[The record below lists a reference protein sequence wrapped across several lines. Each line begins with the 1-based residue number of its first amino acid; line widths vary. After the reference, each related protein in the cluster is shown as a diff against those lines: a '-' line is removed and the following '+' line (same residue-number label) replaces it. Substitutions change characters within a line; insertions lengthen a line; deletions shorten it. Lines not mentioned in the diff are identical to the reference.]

1 MQRPLHRPSRQW
13 QVPIHRASS
22 RRLTVLPFAPE
33 MASPL
38 PQTTM
43 SNHPSWRLLPVTA
56 PDIPTLLVS
65 ATFTKDSY
73 HFRLTDLANVW
84 VENMERKPII
94 KRGLMEDTSI
104 DPSDGPDQ
112 IRRML
117 ELLRAA
123 FDHDD
128 PEHSDTSLTLARDDD
143 NDSLVLHVTC
153 VLPQPLKPFKWPME
167 LKKSPQSNLA
177 TELVLPMVQAH
188 EAKLREID
196 QLISALCE
204 KDGIITRLVDK
215 LEATGTGLEH
225 VFNSLSGKRR
235 VTRAAAEAKVKGL
248 APFSEAEFRNSTSE
262 LRSVA
267 QPSDVSTLLEDV
279 FGTTGL
285 TYKSDLDLEASAT
298 LNDWWTRIGKGKHVA
313 LVGKPSKKKARTP
326 SPPPATEPKVK
337 EEDVDDFQVQVTP
350 SAVRKRDTRARPQ
363 LETTNDDETSS
374 GEDEDQPVVPS
385 ARKEHAPSPSKA
397 AKSRIGVLGGRKAPS
412 TSPVTRQTPPRKAAS
427 KKAPGSYNDDSE
439 TASDDDEKDQGHSPS
454 PPPKQLPNRGGLGR
468 SGGKAKPDPPSP
480 EPKETISPA
489 QVDDRSSPAPKRHKL
504 GIIGRHTPNP
514 DAGASAASDD
524 GRGRSKSKTP
534 AKDQHRE
541 TSQERAERKR
551 AELQK
556 ELEARAAA
564 GPAKKKRKF

>member
-1 MQRPLHRPSRQW
+1 
-13 QVPIHRASS
+13 
-22 RRLTVLPFAPE
+22 

-43 SNHPSWRLLPVTA
+43 SNHPSWRLLPVAA

-65 ATFTKDSY
+65 VAFTKDSY
-73 HFRLTDLANVW
+73 RFRLTDLANVW
-84 VENMERKPII
+84 VEDMERKPII

-123 FDHDD
+123 FDQDD
-128 PEHSDTSLTLARDDD
+128 PEHSDTSLSLARDDGH
-143 NDSLVLHVTC
+143 DSLVLHVTC

-167 LKKSPQSNLA
+167 LKKCPQSNLA

-188 EAKLREID
+188 EAKLRQVD
-196 QLISALCE
+196 QLISALKE
-204 KDGIITRLVDK
+204 KDGIIARLVDK

-248 APFSEAEFRNSTSE
+248 APFSETEFRNSTSE

-285 TYKSDLDLEASAT
+285 TYKSDLDLEASTT
-298 LNDWWTRIGKGKHVA
+298 LNDWWTKIGKGKHVA

-337 EEDVDDFQVQVTP
+337 NEDEDDFQVQVTP
-350 SAVRKRDTRARPQ
+350 PAARKRDTRARAQP
-363 LETTNDDETSS
+363 ETTNDDETSS
-374 GEDEDQPVVPS
+374 GEDEDHPAVSSTRTEQS
-385 ARKEHAPSPSKA
+385 PSPRKP
-397 AKSRIGVLGGRKAPS
+397 AKSRIGALGRHKAPS
-412 TSPVTRQTPPRKAAS
+412 TSPVPRQTPPRKVAS
-427 KKAPGSYNDDSE
+427 KMTTGSYNGDSE
-439 TASDDDEKDQGHSPS
+439 TASDDDEETRQGHSPP
-454 PPPKQLPNRGGLGR
+454 PPPKQLPSRGGLGR
-468 SGGKAKPDPPSP
+468 IGGKSKPEPPSP
-480 EPKETISPA
+480 EPKEAISPA
-489 QVDDRSSPAPKRHKL
+489 QVDDRPSPVPKRHKL
-504 GIIGRHTPNP
+504 GIIGKHTPNP
-514 DAGASAASDD
+514 DAEASAASDD

-534 AKDQHRE
+534 AKEQHRE

-551 AELQK
+551 AELQR
-556 ELEARAAA
+556 ELESRAAA

>member
-1 MQRPLHRPSRQW
+1 
-13 QVPIHRASS
+13 
-22 RRLTVLPFAPE
+22 

-65 ATFTKDSY
+65 ATFTEDSY

-167 LKKSPQSNLA
+167 LKKCPQSNLA

-267 QPSDVSTLLEDV
+267 QPSDVSALLEDV

-374 GEDEDQPVVPS
+374 GEDEDLPVVPS

-412 TSPVTRQTPPRKAAS
+412 TSPVTRQTPPRKAGS

-439 TASDDDEKDQGHSPS
+439 TASDDDEKDQDHSPS
-454 PPPKQLPNRGGLGR
+454 SPPKQLPNRGGLGR
-468 SGGKAKPDPPSP
+468 IGGKAKPDPPSP
-480 EPKETISPA
+480 EPKETTSPA
-489 QVDDRSSPAPKRHKL
+489 QVDDRPSPAPKRHKL

-551 AELQK
+551 AELQR